1 MADDNIDLRFP
12 GQQVQALQGDVR
24 ELRAGEA
31 RRDVAVAAIRTD
43 LAQMHAENNTKFEQ
57 INNKFDQIS
66 SKFEHI
72 DNRFG
77 RLEFR
82 VDRLEQKVDNGFASV
97 DLRFQQMAETMATN
111 LQVVLAAIKK

>member
-1 MADDNIDLRFP
+1 MADDNIDLRFL

-43 LAQMHAENNTKFEQ
+43 LAQMREENNTKFEQ
-57 INNKFDQIS
+57 IS
-66 SKFEHI
+66 SKFEQI
-72 DNRFG
+72 DDRFG

-97 DLRFQQMAETMATN
+97 NLRFQQMAETMATN

>member
-1 MADDNIDLRFP
+1 MADDNIDLRFL
-12 GQQVQALQGDVR
+12 GQQVQALRGDVR

-57 INNKFDQIS
+57 IS
-66 SKFEHI
+66 SKFEQI
-72 DNRFG
+72 DDRFG

-97 DLRFQQMAETMATN
+97 NLRFQQMAETMATN
-111 LQVVLAAIKK
+111 HQVVLAAIKK